1 MNASFVCFAALVG
14 IVRYLSE
21 VQQVDVFVTSF
32 WRNLFSVL
40 VFLPWILRNGTSAVA
55 TRHHGRLFFRAFLM
69 VVSSTSIFFTAAL
82 LPLAEGTALTF
93 TTPLFTLL
101 LAAVFLADRV
111 SWQQTLAIFV
121 GLAGVGIILRPGG
134 GLFTVAA
141 LWPLLSAL
149 SFAAVIVVSK
159 QLAGRMSPGAI
170 GFWLAVYMAPISF
183 LPALYYWQWPTGE
196 QFLWLV
202 ALGAAAACNMYFIT
216 RALRIGNASQTA
228 VWDFVRLPWVAAVGF
243 VFFAQRPDLWMWI
256 GAGVIFVAVLWAT
269 LIDSRR
275 AARAAATPHA

>member
-1 MNASFVCFAALVG
+1 MNGSIVCFAALVG

-21 VQQVDVFVTSF
+21 VQQVDVFVASF

-40 VFLPWILRNGTSAVA
+40 VFLPWIVRNGVSAAA

-69 VVSSTSIFFTAAL
+69 VVASTSIFFTAAL

-93 TTPLFTLL
+93 TTPLFTLV

-134 GLFTVAA
+134 GMLSWAA

-149 SFAAVIVVSK
+149 AFAAVIVVSK
-159 QLAGRMSPGAI
+159 QLAGRMSPVAI

-183 LPALYYWQWPTGE
+183 LPALLTWHWPTGE
-196 QFLWLV
+196 QWLWLV
-202 ALGAAAACNMYFIT
+202 ALGTAAALNMYCIT
-216 RALRIGNASQTA
+216 RALRIGHASQTA
-228 VWDFVRLPWVAAVGF
+228 AWDFARLPWVAAVGY
-243 VFFAQRPDLWMWI
+243 VFFAQRPDFWMWI
-256 GAGVIFVAVLWAT
+256 GAGVIFFAVVWAT
-269 LIDSRR
+269 ILDSRR
-275 AARAAATPHA
+275 AAKVAPPVA